1 LAKQKKE
8 KHFFSYT
15 KSVMKATTQSI
26 KRNSLM
32 SFASVISVVAALLI
46 LGLFLIFTLNLQYIT
61 EHIEDALQL
70 KVFMTEEFNPDDA
83 QTVITEFEKNENVAA
98 VSFESKDVAL
108 ENFSES
114 LDDYS
119 GLLEGYDA
127 NNNPLN
133 DAFIVQVK
141 DPAQMM
147 QLKEDLEARTDLKVS
162 YVKYGEEYVDAL
174 MSFSH
179 FSNVFSGVVMIVLSI
194 ISFFIIYNT
203 IKLTCFAR
211 RREIRIMKYIGAS
224 NWYVRTPFILEG
236 TFLGVAGSA
245 AAVLI
250 IRTIY
255 YYGVVYVNNS
265 VYIPMNSSLMP
276 PNEVMLPVFIFFLV
290 YGVLI
295 GVFGSIFSIRKYLE
309 V

>member
-15 KSVMKATTQSI
+15 KSVIKATTQSI

-61 EHIEDALQL
+61 EHIEEALEL
-70 KVFMTEEFNPDDA
+70 KVFMTDEFNPDDA
-83 QTVITEFEKNENVAA
+83 QTVISELEKNENVAA

-108 ENFSES
+108 SSFSES

-119 GLLEGYDA
+119 GLLDGYDA
-127 NNNPLN
+127 SNNPLN

-236 TFLGVAGSA
+236 TFLGVAGSV

>member
-1 LAKQKKE
+1 MVKHKKE

-15 KSVMKATTQSI
+15 KSVIKATTQSI

-32 SFASVISVVAALLI
+32 SFASIISVVAALLI

-61 EHIEDALQL
+61 EHIEEALQL
-70 KVFMTEEFNPDDA
+70 KVFMTEDFNADDA
-83 QTVITEFEKNENVAA
+83 QTVISELEKIPNVDG
-98 VSFESKDVAL
+98 VTFESKTEAL
-108 ENFSES
+108 DQFSAS
-114 LDDYS
+114 LEDYS
-119 GLLEGYDA
+119 GLLEGYNDS
-127 NNNPLN
+127 NNPMS

-147 QLKEDLEARTDLKVS
+147 QLKEDIEARTDLKIS

-174 MSFSH
+174 MKFSQ
-179 FSNVFSGVVMIVLSI
+179 FSNIFSGVVMIVLSI
-194 ISFFIIYNT
+194 VSFFIIYNT

-224 NWYVRTPFILEG
+224 NWYVRMPFILEG

-276 PNEVMLPVFIFFLV
+276 PNEVMLPIFTFFLV

>member
-1 LAKQKKE
+1 MAKQKKE

-15 KSVMKATTQSI
+15 KSVIKATTQSI

-61 EHIEDALQL
+61 EHIEEALEL
-70 KVFMTEEFNPDDA
+70 KVFMTDEFNPDDA
-83 QTVITEFEKNENVAA
+83 QTVISELEKNENVAA

-108 ENFSES
+108 SSFSES

-119 GLLEGYDA
+119 GLLDGYDA
-127 NNNPLN
+127 SNNPLN

-236 TFLGVAGSA
+236 TFLGVAGSV